1 MELEI
6 NTQIKMK
13 NKADVR
19 DLEEMY
25 VNGKIANL
33 DRIIKERKESLIS
46 KISYYQKQMKRKE
59 RDKKGREIE
68 ALNVSPF
75 VLQNY
80 FFKSINP
87 IGNKEPTYNAEKLS
101 IVWDLYCEIVT
112 EINMKI
118 GDFMPNVSSFCI
130 FAGITTNSF
139 KRLAK
144 STDIDMVTICEKIN
158 DYCFDSNITMAQRG
172 AIAEKSTIYRMKVE
186 EDRGEKV
193 VPQIHLHTD
202 DLNMDMVKDRLKE
215 LQEFNELK
223 KNAIEVKKVEKNG

>member
-6 NTQIKMK
+6 NKQIKAN
-13 NKADVR
+13 NKIEVR
-19 DLEEMY
+19 DLEAMY
-25 VNGKIANL
+25 VNGKIDNL
-33 DRIIKERKESLIS
+33 DKIVKDRKESLIK
-46 KISYYQKQMKRKE
+46 KIEYYQRQMKRKE
-59 RDKKGREIE
+59 RDKKGKEIE

-87 IGNKEPTYNAEKLS
+87 IGNKEPMYNAEKLS

-118 GDFMPNVSSFCI
+118 GDFMPNISSFCI
-130 FAGITTNSF
+130 FAGITTNTF
-139 KRLAK
+139 KRYNK
-144 STDIDMVTICEKIN
+144 SVDGDMVTICEKIN

-172 AIAEKSTIYRMKVE
+172 VVSEKSTIYRMKIE

-193 VPQIHLHTD
+193 APQIHLHSN
-202 DLNMDMVKDRLKE
+202 DLNMDIVKDRLKE
-215 LQEFNELK
+215 LEEFNELK
-223 KNAIEVKKVEKNG
+223 KNAIIAKKVENDG